1 LRDIAHRVEEEVPM
15 SRHAGNFTGRVLA
28 GAVCLAGSLS
38 GSAMAQGVS
47 PPDFASNP
55 SAGWFAYTRVFIPP
69 ASGAGPVRPDPA
81 HRGVSNDEFRAT
93 GRQPSLSVADL
104 NNPILQPWARDKV
117 RERNELV
124 LSGKQVFSMHASCW
138 PVGIPHFLL
147 EPMTRPMYIVQG
159 PKEVVMILTSFS
171 DVRRIYL
178 SDKHSENV
186 KPSWYGDSIGHYEG
200 DTLVVDT
207 IGLDDRT
214 FVDGFQTPH
223 TKQLHVV
230 ERWHLIEGG
239 EILEAS
245 VHVEDPGAFTMPW
258 DAIQRYRRFEAV
270 ASRNVASLT
279 QLATPAE
286 GPLTEAI
293 CAENP
298 NSFMGMP
305 HMPLPQAAAPDF

>member
-1 LRDIAHRVEEEVPM
+1 M
-15 SRHAGNFTGRVLA
+15 SGHAGNITRGIFVGV
-28 GAVCLAGSLS
+28 VYLAGSLS
-38 GSAMAQGVS
+38 FSAMAQGA
-47 PPDFASNP
+47 PPDFAPNP
-55 SAGWFAYTRVFIPP
+55 SAGWFAYSRQFIPP
-69 ASGAGPVRPDPA
+69 ASGAGPVRPDRA
-81 HRGVSNDEFRAT
+81 HPGVSNDEFRAT
-93 GRQPSLSVADL
+93 GRQPAIAVADL
-104 NNPILQPWARDKV
+104 DNPILQPWARAKI

-124 LSGKQVFSMHASCW
+124 LSGKQVFSLHASCW
-138 PVGIPHFLL
+138 PIGVPHFLL

-178 SDKHSENV
+178 ADKHADNV
-186 KPSWYGDSIGHYEG
+186 KTSWYGDSIGHYEG

-207 IGLDDRT
+207 IALDDRT
-214 FVDGFQTPH
+214 FVDGFDTPH

-230 ERWHLIEGG
+230 ERFHLIDGG
-239 EILEAS
+239 ETLEAN

-258 DAIQRYRRFEAV
+258 DAIQRFRRFEAV
-270 ASRNVASLT
+270 AAKNVRSLA
-279 QLATPAE
+279 QLATPEE

-305 HMPLPQAAAPDF
+305 HKPLPQAVVPDF

>member
-1 LRDIAHRVEEEVPM
+1 M
-15 SRHAGNFTGRVLA
+15 SRHAGTFTAGVLA
-28 GAVCLAGSLS
+28 GAVYLAGGL
-38 GSAMAQGVS
+38 GISAMAQGVP
-47 PPDFASNP
+47 PPDFAPNP
-55 SAGWFAYTRVFIPP
+55 SAGWFSYSRVFIPP
-69 ASGAGPVRPDPA
+69 ASGAGPVQPDPA

-93 GRQPSLSVADL
+93 GRQPSLAMADL

-117 RERNELV
+117 RARNELV
-124 LSGKQVFSMHASCW
+124 LSGKQVFSLHASCW
-138 PVGIPHFLL
+138 PIGIPHFLL

-186 KPSWYGDSIGHYEG
+186 EISWYGDSIGHYEG

-214 FVDGFQTPH
+214 FVDGFETPH
-223 TKQLHVV
+223 TTQLHVV
-230 ERWHLIEGG
+230 ERWHLIDGG
-239 EILEAS
+239 QILEANI
-245 VHVEDPGAFTMPW
+245 HVEDPGAFTMPW

-270 ASRNVASLT
+270 AAKNVRSLV
-279 QLATPAE
+279 QLATPEE

-298 NSFMGMP
+298 SSFMGMP
-305 HMPLPQAAAPDF
+305 HKPLPQATAPDF

>member
-1 LRDIAHRVEEEVPM
+1 M
-15 SRHAGNFTGRVLA
+15 SRQPGNFKRGVLV
-28 GAVCLAGSLS
+28 GAVYLAGSLS
-38 GSAMAQGVS
+38 FSAMAADAS
-47 PPDFASNP
+47 PPSFSPNP
-55 SAGWFAYTRVFIPP
+55 SAGWFAYSRQFIPP
-69 ASGAGPVRPDPA
+69 TSGAGPVRPDRA
-81 HRGVSNDEFRAT
+81 HPGVSNDEFRAT
-93 GRQPSLSVADL
+93 GKQPSIAVADL
-104 NNPILQPWARDKV
+104 DNPILQPWARDKI
-117 RERNELV
+117 RERNETV
-124 LSGKQVFSMHASCW
+124 LAGKQVFSMHASCW
-138 PVGIPHFLL
+138 PIGVPHFLL

-159 PKEVVMILTSFS
+159 PTEVVMILTSFN

-178 SDKHSENV
+178 ADKHSENV
-186 KPSWYGDSIGHYEG
+186 KPSWYGESIGHYAG

-214 FVDGFQTPH
+214 FVDGFETPH

-230 ERWHLIEGG
+230 ERFHLVDGG
-239 EILEAS
+239 ETLEAN

-279 QLATPAE
+279 QLATPEE

-305 HMPLPQAAAPDF
+305 HLPLPQALVPDF